1 MAENQQEIK
10 KSRSVGYLAS
20 MGIMLLLLGA
30 IISSQTIK
38 HRNAEKSR
46 IPETRQI
53 DQLVLLLKDTENK
66 KNGMEKQ
73 LARLRQQVHEMD
85 VKSLPAGLSN
95 PQLQRLYQIAGLT
108 SIKGLGIEIKLV
120 DASITDKS
128 FQGYSQ
134 DNNLINNDG
143 LIHSDDILKI
153 INELKAAGAT
163 ALSVNN
169 QRIITTSEIVTAGS
183 SIMVNQARVIP
194 PYVIKAVGPADT
206 MISALKM
213 RGGIAEFLE
222 AFGIQVT
229 ISKKNDLKVTPY
241 TGSL

>member
-1 MAENQQEIK
+1 MAENQQENR
-10 KSRSVGYLAS
+10 KSRGAGYLIS
-20 MGIMLLLLGA
+20 MGMILLLLGT
-30 IISSQTIK
+30 IISSQTIR
-38 HRNAEKSR
+38 HIQVEKSR
-46 IPETRQI
+46 IPETRQL
-53 DQLVLLLKDTENK
+53 DQLVILLKETKNK
-66 KNGMEKQ
+66 KIDMEKQ
-73 LARLRQQVHEMD
+73 LAKLRQQVHDMD
-85 VKSLPAGLSN
+85 TKSLPAGLSN

-108 SIKGLGIEIKLV
+108 SVKGFGIEIKLV
-120 DASITDKS
+120 DGSTADKS

-183 SIMVNQARVIP
+183 SIMVNQARIIP

-222 AFGIQVT
+222 AFGIQVS
-229 ISKKNDLKVTPY
+229 ISKKSDITVTPY